1 MNLKGQKVKLRT
13 GEISEIVEQ
22 EKKDGQSGYNIVLLI
37 NEKCK
42 NYDYEKSFKSGFIE
56 LIDEDLQRKVMEE
69 INQPPP
75 PYTKVLISKGTHFG
89 TNAYNAYCNLCN
101 KYEFHYSQ
109 RYAFAGKDRPLCA
122 CEVTKEKYGVWFIAH
137 SNWTHTTDDHWKNEI
152 SDDEK
157 LIVESWTENTHW
169 TYGWVGEKRLVFA
182 KRNDLYEFLGLFECT
197 SKFGREKIYK
207 RICDNYIEE

>member
-22 EKKDGQSGYNIVLLI
+22 NSNYLHIKGIEKEYL
-37 NEKCK
+37 
-42 NYDYEKSFKSGFIE
+42 YEQAIKSGFIE

-101 KYEFHYSQ
+101 KYEFDYSQ
-109 RYAFAGKDRPLCA
+109 RYAFAGRGRPLYA
-122 CEVTKEKYGVWFIAH
+122 SKVTKEGHSVWFIAH

-152 SDDEK
+152 SDDEN
-157 LIVESWTENTHW
+157 LIVENWTEDTRHL
-169 TYGWVGEKRLVFA
+169 YGGVGEKRLVFA
-182 KRNDLYEFLGLFECT
+182 KRNGLYEFLGLFQCKN
-197 SKFGREKIYK
+197 KFGREKIYK
-207 RICDNYIEE
+207 KIREHYVEE